1 MKMFVD
7 TFTAEARKKINILCS
22 ITVCFI
28 IISIILAYNSVA
40 EWKSKTTLMTP
51 TYTQVSSLS
60 TILSSISNI
69 DNTRTESIS
78 QDYIFQQFIN
88 EIDNLDNKK
97 NYLKSIGI
105 YTNKLGIEKTIRV
118 SLTPDKKIIEVAFL
132 ADTAEKA
139 KKDLE
144 GFLVY
149 TNRLVNKKLIKHV
162 DSVIKSVAIDLKIKE
177 DVIKKAAAYKL
188 DNRKMELQISAE
200 ITKKAGQND
209 PFSDPGVSMEL
220 PVSLGYNLLNSQL
233 KEYEINAYNVFLDDT
248 DIKSKLDVLRNI
260 KTTNINIEAFDFKE
274 MPDLPE
280 NKSSPSLIKYMLIA
294 VLCSIILSVVIIMN
308 GVRKSVI
315 ARCN

>member
-1 MKMFVD
+1 MFVD

-28 IISIILAYNSVA
+28 IISIVLAYNSVA

-51 TYTQVSSLS
+51 TYTQVSSLL
-60 TILSSISNI
+60 TILNSISNI
-69 DNTRTESIS
+69 DKTRTESIS

-149 TNRLVNKKLIKHV
+149 TNRLVNNKLIKHA
-162 DSVIKSVAIDLKIKE
+162 DSVIKSVAIELKIKE
-177 DVIKKAAAYKL
+177 DLIKKAAAYKL

-200 ITKKAGQND
+200 ITKKAGQNN
-209 PFSDPGVSMEL
+209 PISDPGVSMEL

-233 KEYEINAYNVFLDDT
+233 KEYEINSYNVFLDDT
-248 DIKSKLDVLRNI
+248 EIKTKLDVLGNI
-260 KTTNINIEAFDFKE
+260 KTTNINIEAFDFIE